1 MLTESFIKNNFPKGK
16 LTLVGGCP
24 AMGKTTFAISLAISL
39 ARQNKKCFYFSC
51 EIDEEELVRRIK
63 LQTGKSGYNEVKHK
77 IDIDDAE
84 IINLSHIRK
93 QIEGNFPDYVIV
105 DYIQLM
111 RGEYSMTD
119 RYGEMHSILNGLKKM
134 AKDLDIS
141 VIALS
146 QLNRGLWTEENYDLS
161 TNNFREL
168 SKTDLYDVKLAC
180 IHRGEYFKQY
190 EYDCKGKRIEGLIK
204 YVSFQETGYNITNL
218 ILNHETIEISM
229 YLPRKKLLYIHGLSS
244 SGMSETAYTLRRLLP
259 EYEILSPDLPVN
271 PQEAYEML
279 KDICKQKNPELIVG
293 TSMGGMFAQLLKGY
307 KKILVNPAFHV
318 SEFMRTIIGR
328 QEFLNPRRDGE
339 TYFEITSELCDSYQQ
354 LESSQFENISDFDR
368 KYTYALFGKRDT
380 LVHGYNEYTSY
391 YGNAIWFDGEHR
403 LDETVIKNT
412 LIPLIKRIIMGNWL
426 TEVCRISNKYREQE
440 LASGE
445 YYNIFQV
452 IDMTS
457 NETSVHSAFI
467 ADLLN
472 PKGRHWMGDIFLK
485 RFLELDVFKGFGFDS
500 LNATVECERHIGNVT
515 EDTGGRID
523 ILIKDSSSKK
533 FIIIENK
540 IYASDQDNQIRRYY
554 NFAQSLNVDYKLIY
568 LSLFGDVQDED
579 KTTANDKYN
588 EKLEL
593 GKNYHTLSY
602 EKDILSWLERCMIE
616 VLDKPMIREAINH
629 YINLVKYLTN
639 QTMNSEMKKELEQ
652 FICENPEYIRNLT
665 TMKKAIEL
673 SEIALQKKFWYSLRE
688 KMGDKGYKVIPA
700 PHNSNY
706 IIASDDK
713 IESYYRN
720 NRENHYGFEFKVGD
734 YKDSAILYAVRMHTP
749 VKCGFLARKENCNS
763 LKPISDYSEYRDL
776 VEKFKK
782 YCINYVRDDKGWYL
796 LYKDLCPKLDFKNL
810 NDETLEN
817 MINLE
822 ENLNSIVE
830 NICSDISV
838 MKTILD
844 GFSNT

>member
-190 EYDCKGKRIEGLIK
+190 EYDCKGERIEGLIK

-339 TYFEITSELCDSYQQ
+339 TYFEITSELCDAYQQ
-354 LESSQFENISDFDR
+354 LESCQFDGILDFDI
-368 KYTYALFGKRDT
+368 KNTYALFGTRDK
-380 LVHGYNEYTSY
+380 LVHGYNEYKSVY
-391 YGNAIWFDGEHR
+391 VNAEWFDGEHR
-403 LDETVIKNT
+403 LNEEIIKTVV
-412 LIPLIKRIIMGNWL
+412 IPLIRKNALQSSPLFNLSLSSKELFHSNFLGWLAQQYPEFFVEICKDLGCKAGWSNTYWIVKREYMNFDLCIEADGDIVLVLENKVKSIPSKSQL
-426 TEVCRISNKYREQE
+426 DEYVDKLNKKEKQDNENRDLVLLSLSISFPDKQAIENAMKWQIRSYEDLWQAIVKNKHNFIHNLYENDLIEDYCLFIATLHE
-440 LASGE
+440 LSKSWKVE
-445 YYNIFQV
+445 N
-452 IDMTS
+452 TS
-457 NETSVHSAFI
+457 RFLIPENEKRTFKDLRI
-467 ADLLN
+467 ADLQDKVWYSQLLERLN
-472 PKGRHWMGDIFLK
+472 SCLKEDNRWDNIISGMNIEDIGRDESKCLCEVFTNCGFTHGQGLLEAKIKINKEYVLLIQIQGNRYCHGIEWIKKGNWNYNQLWEMTKEEGGINNLSFFQFAIDKPAHFPNICKDIEEPIITRRRKDEIRNFNKYGD
-485 RFLELDVFKGFGFDS
+485 RFLYQSKQIKEEVLVPEV
-500 LNATVECERHIGNVT
+500 LNAI
-515 EDTGGRID
+515 
-523 ILIKDSSSKK
+523 
-533 FIIIENK
+533 
-540 IYASDQDNQIRRYY
+540 
-554 NFAQSLNVDYKLIY
+554 
-568 LSLFGDVQDED
+568 
-579 KTTANDKYN
+579 
-588 EKLEL
+588 
-593 GKNYHTLSY
+593 
-602 EKDILSWLERCMIE
+602 
-616 VLDKPMIREAINH
+616 
-629 YINLVKYLTN
+629 
-639 QTMNSEMKKELEQ
+639 KKELGLIVDS
-652 FICENPEYIRNLT
+652 FRN
-665 TMKKAIEL
+665 I
-673 SEIALQKKFWYSLRE
+673 
-688 KMGDKGYKVIPA
+688 
-700 PHNSNY
+700 
-706 IIASDDK
+706 
-713 IESYYRN
+713 
-720 NRENHYGFEFKVGD
+720 
-734 YKDSAILYAVRMHTP
+734 
-749 VKCGFLARKENCNS
+749 
-763 LKPISDYSEYRDL
+763 
-776 VEKFKK
+776 
-782 YCINYVRDDKGWYL
+782 
-796 LYKDLCPKLDFKNL
+796 
-810 NDETLEN
+810 
-817 MINLE
+817 
-822 ENLNSIVE
+822 
-830 NICSDISV
+830 
-838 MKTILD
+838 
-844 GFSNT
+844 